1 LKVVFFATK
10 FLFVICESFCTFKN
24 KKMLTLLFSFL
35 FALQT
40 PTVEGT
46 WVNIDDETGVKKSE
60 IILYVEDGK
69 LYGRI
74 ERLLLPEDQ
83 GKLCTNCTGKD
94 KDQPIEGLIIVKGLS
109 KDGAEWTEGDILD
122 PANGKSYDC
131 TIKLDD
137 ANTLNVRGFLGFSF
151 LGRTQIW
158 QRKS

>member
-1 LKVVFFATK
+1 
-10 FLFVICESFCTFKN
+10 
-24 KKMLTLLFSFL
+24 MLTLFLSFL

-40 PTVEGT
+40 PSVEGT
-46 WVNIDDETGVKKSE
+46 WINIDDETGVKKSE
-60 IILYVEDGK
+60 ITLYVEEGK

-83 GKLCTNCTGKD
+83 GKICSNCKGKD

-109 KDGAEWTEGDILD
+109 KDGKKWTAGDILD

-158 QRKS
+158 QRKN

>member
-1 LKVVFFATK
+1 
-10 FLFVICESFCTFKN
+10 
-24 KKMLTLLFSFL
+24 MLTLLFSFL

-109 KDGAEWTEGDILD
+109 KDGAEWTNGDILD
-122 PANGKSYDC
+122 PANGKLYDC

-137 ANTLNVRGFLGFSF
+137 ANTLNVRGFFGFSF

>member
-1 LKVVFFATK
+1 MVALLISLFFTTQ
-10 FLFVICESFCTFKN
+10 S
-24 KKMLTLLFSFL
+24 
-35 FALQT
+35 

-46 WVNIDDETGVKKSE
+46 WINIDDETGVKKSE
-60 IILYVEDGK
+60 ITLYVEDGK

-83 GKLCTNCTGKD
+83 GKRCTNCTGKN
-94 KDQPIEGLIIVKGLS
+94 KDQPIEGLIIVDGLS
-109 KDGAEWTEGDILD
+109 KEGDEWTDGDILD

-158 QRKS
+158 QRKK

>member
-1 LKVVFFATK
+1 MVTL
-10 FLFVICESFCTFKN
+10 FL
-24 KKMLTLLFSFL
+24 SFL
-35 FALQT
+35 FAVQT
-40 PTVEGT
+40 PSVEGT
-46 WVNIDDETGVKKSE
+46 WINIDDETGVKKSE
-60 IILYVEDGK
+60 ITLYVEDGK

-83 GKLCTNCTGKD
+83 GKICSNCKGKD

-109 KDGAEWTEGDILD
+109 KDGNQWTAGDILD

-158 QRKS
+158 QRKN

>member
-1 LKVVFFATK
+1 MYSLLLM
-10 FLFVICESFCTFKN
+10 LFVAI
-24 KKMLTLLFSFL
+24 
-35 FALQT
+35 QT

-60 IILYVEDGK
+60 IVLYREGGK

-74 ERLLLPEDQ
+74 DRLLLPEDQ
-83 GKLCTNCTGKD
+83 GKLCVNCKGKE
-94 KDQPIEGLIIVKGLS
+94 KNQPIEGLVILKGLEQEG
-109 KDGAEWTEGDILD
+109 DEWTNGEIMD

-151 LGRTQIW
+151 LGRTQVW
-158 QRKS
+158 VRK